1 MTALDTIAAL
11 FQAAGHPD
19 ITAVE
24 RYGRDGQSVVVRYRP
39 KAEAFF
45 EPSKAKSS
53 PVELPEILP
62 PYRFRAQHALKLLV
76 DLLEVAKPAG
86 ITGWRT
92 VGIDGVDLAPC
103 GIELRTDSGVVL
115 LRVTAGS
122 PTLLDADPQE
132 WADWRPPDP
141 LQV

>member
-1 MTALDTIAAL
+1 MTALDTVAAL

-19 ITAVE
+19 ITDVE
-24 RYGRDGQSVVVRYRP
+24 RYGKDGQSVVVRYRP

-45 EPSKAKSS
+45 EQVQAKSS
-53 PVELPEILP
+53 PVELPENLP
-62 PYRFRAQHALKLLV
+62 PYRFRARHALSLLV
-76 DLLEVAKPAG
+76 QLLEVAKPAG
-86 ITGWRT
+86 ISGWRT

-103 GIELRTDSGVVL
+103 GIELRTDQGVVL
-115 LRVTAGS
+115 LRVSAGS

-141 LQV
+141 LTV